1 MIRFDV
7 DKRSVSYITSYLNR
21 IKLVL
26 RGGASAMMKEI
37 GELMEQ
43 QHTRRITSEKTSP
56 DGAAWKANIRGTSI
70 LYKTGALASGFK
82 SSSSMFTVTLGPP
95 GLPYSFIQEAGGT
108 MTGNPY
114 MIFSVNGGLIHAK
127 KAKVPARPYMGISP
141 QNWLEISQLV
151 DRHMSRMFGWL

>member
-7 DKRSVSYITSYLNR
+7 DKRSVSYITSTINR

-37 GELMEQ
+37 GELMET
-43 QHTRRITSEKTSP
+43 QHRRRIISEKTSP
-56 DGAAWKANIRGTSI
+56 DGAAWKPNIRGTSI
-70 LYKTGALASGFK
+70 LFQSGALAHGFQSK
-82 SSSSMFTVTLGPP
+82 ASMFTVTLGPP
-95 GLPYSFIQEAGGT
+95 GLPYSYIQEAGGT

-114 MIFSVNGGLIHAK
+114 MVFRANGDLIYAK

-151 DRHMSRMFGWL
+151 DRHMSRMFAWL